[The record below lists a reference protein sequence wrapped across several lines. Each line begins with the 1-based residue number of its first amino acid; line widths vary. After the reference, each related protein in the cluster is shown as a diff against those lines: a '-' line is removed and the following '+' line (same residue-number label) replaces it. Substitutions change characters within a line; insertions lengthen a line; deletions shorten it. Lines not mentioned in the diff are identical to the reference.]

1 MSCISGAECAQ
12 NHELKRSELGGSRH
26 GTARVGDSPTCLEGL
41 GGARFA
47 QYSFVSISPF
57 PLFNCRSAA
66 YPSPMNKQ
74 SGFTLIELMVVISI
88 LAILLGI
95 GVPSFRATI
104 EGNRITTV
112 ANDLV
117 GALQFARSEA
127 VKRGTN
133 VTLCSSSDQATCS
146 GAWADGWVVRNEAAV
161 APAPVLLRVW
171 PSARQGVAIAVP
183 GAVEFNALGGATNAR
198 CFQITLGAL
207 QRFVGVGPAGRV
219 ASSPLACPA

>member
-1 MSCISGAECAQ
+1 
-12 NHELKRSELGGSRH
+12 
-26 GTARVGDSPTCLEGL
+26 
-41 GGARFA
+41 
-47 QYSFVSISPF
+47 
-57 PLFNCRSAA
+57 
-66 YPSPMNKQ
+66 MNKQ

-133 VTLCSSSDQATCS
+133 VTLCSSNDQATCS
-146 GAWADGWVVRNEAAV
+146 GGWVNGWVARNEAAV
-161 APAPVLLRVW
+161 APEPVLLRVW
-171 PSARQGVAIAVP
+171 PAAREGVVIAG
-183 GAVEFNALGGATNAR
+183 GAVEFNALGGVTTAR
-198 CFQITLGAL
+198 CFQVTLGAL
-207 QRFVGVGPAGRV
+207 QRFVGVGAAGRI
-219 ASSPLACPA
+219 ASSPVACPP

>member
-1 MSCISGAECAQ
+1 VRKFTACGESKG
-12 NHELKRSELGGSRH
+12 RVSRH
-26 GTARVGDSPTCLEGL
+26 VTARLGDTPTCLEGL
-41 GGARFA
+41 ASPDFTE
-47 QYSFVSISPF
+47 YSFVSNSLF
-57 PLFNCRSAA
+57 LLFNCLFAGVR
-66 YPSPMNKQ
+66 SPMKKQ

-133 VTLCSSSDQATCS
+133 VVLCSSNDQTTCT
-146 GAWADGWVVRNEAAV
+146 GAWINGWVARNNAV
-161 APAPVLLRVW
+161 PADPPFRVW
-171 PSARQGVAIAVP
+171 PAAREGVAIAVP
-183 GAVEFNALGGATNAR
+183 GAVEFNALGGATNAL

-207 QRFVGVGPAGRV
+207 QRFVAVGPAGRV
-219 ASSPLACPA
+219 ASSPVACPA

>member
-1 MSCISGAECAQ
+1 
-12 NHELKRSELGGSRH
+12 
-26 GTARVGDSPTCLEGL
+26 
-41 GGARFA
+41 
-47 QYSFVSISPF
+47 
-57 PLFNCRSAA
+57 
-66 YPSPMNKQ
+66 MNKQ

-146 GAWADGWVVRNEAAV
+146 GGWVNGWVARNNAV
-161 APAPVLLRVW
+161 PADPPFRVW
-171 PSARQGVAIAVP
+171 PSAREGVAIAVP

-219 ASSPLACPA
+219 ASSPVACPA

>member
-1 MSCISGAECAQ
+1 MAGRRLCTKSRRS
-12 NHELKRSELGGSRH
+12 KRLGERRFRH
-26 GTARVGDSPTCLEGL
+26 GTARLGVAPTCLDGL
-41 GGARFA
+41 GREDFGE
-47 QYSFVSISPF
+47 YSFVSSSPF
-57 PLFNCRSAA
+57 LLFSRLSAGIR
-66 YPSPMNKQ
+66 SPMNKQ

-133 VTLCSSSDQATCS
+133 VVLCSSADQASCS
-146 GAWADGWVVRNEAAV
+146 GVWINGWVARNNA
-161 APAPVLLRVW
+161 APADPPFRVW
-171 PSARQGVAIAVP
+171 PAAREGVAIAVP

-219 ASSPLACPA
+219 ASSPVACPA